1 VATAG
6 GRPTPESAPAAG
18 ISDGGV
24 IVGTGEFNR
33 AVHAFA
39 MVPVPEPGAFGL
51 ALAAAAGGLAA
62 RRKGRLVIS
71 GA

>member
-6 GRPTPESAPAAG
+6 GRPAPESLPAAG
-18 ISDGGV
+18 ISDGGI
-24 IVGTGEFNR
+24 IVGTGEFNG

-39 MVPVPEPGAFGL
+39 MVPVPEPGAFGQV
-51 ALAAAAGGLAA
+51 LAAAADGVAA
-62 RRKGRLVIS
+62 RRKDRRGKS